1 MAIKKYTNFEE
12 ISNRL
17 ENEGKFLKP
26 EDLFVTTKEESE
38 ISEFG
43 DCKYDVMEVSVYD
56 VNNNLLPQKSGKNV
70 AYIKSGDIK
79 QYVYNI
85 VNKGG
90 QNELAIDAEK
100 LLNTLGFSNGILKVN
115 INFVRNRAGSDNEYT
130 RVWIQEISSTREEI
144 RILPLKVKDE
154 KVTSITKKEFDSL
167 IREDAEFKLYKKW
180 ILDSLDSFYINFLYK
195 INDGIVSKFGN
206 DFFYLLKKDFGVSS
220 FDVFRDRIF
229 ENFKTS
235 VTYYL
240 NNKYYDI
247 EQSNFGKQLPTIT
260 FEDCER
266 YDFNIINSEMEKI
279 LYKCVSLE
287 IRTLKRRNVEYQILP
302 KEFSIVELQKS
313 VKDNLESIQIPV
325 VNRNDV
331 YSPNLAEIK
340 RREILA
346 VTPVPTPI
354 ESPRVV
360 IRRLDPDV
368 PPGPPYRPEN
378 PPVVDPDPIEQ
389 PIDTPPITP
398 VIRDPEPNPPF
409 IIEPPEVIL
418 PPGGGGGGGGGMT
431 SRILGTGPAGDF
443 FGDLSGDIQ
452 QIEK

>member
-154 KVTSITKKEFDSL
+154 KVTSITKREFDSL

-266 YDFNIINSEMEKI
+266 YDFNIINAEMEKI

-313 VKDNLESIQIPV
+313 VKDNLESIEIPV

-346 VTPVPTPI
+346 ATPVPTPI

-378 PPVVDPDPIEQ
+378 PPIVDPEPVEQ

-409 IIEPPEVIL
+409 IVEPPEIIL

-443 FGDLSGDIQ
+443 FGDLGGDVQ

>member
-266 YDFNIINSEMEKI
+266 YDFNIINAEMEKI

-443 FGDLSGDIQ
+443 FGDLGGDIQ

>member
-443 FGDLSGDIQ
+443 FGDLSGDTQ

>member
-100 LLNTLGFSNGILKVN
+100 LLDTLGFSNGILKVN

-443 FGDLSGDIQ
+443 FGDLSGDTQ

>member
-100 LLNTLGFSNGILKVN
+100 LLDTLGFSNGILKVN

-418 PPGGGGGGGGGMT
+418 PPGGGGGGGGMT